1 MRSSNGYFREEL
13 LSSSSQD
20 AGYRAPAILSPS
32 PSTGLRLT
40 LPHPLPSIRGGL
52 PFTSGMG
59 NLSDN
64 TIEPPYTSHLMR
76 QYSNPALCT
85 TASAR
90 NSPGPTMTPQL
101 CLFENPHAPD
111 LPRAYEAANVLG
123 GTKNKKR
130 RGNLPKEATDKLQAW
145 FVAHLHHPYPREYEK
160 QELMNQTKLK
170 ISMS

>member
-1 MRSSNGYFREEL
+1 MRSSNSYFRQEL

-40 LPHPLPSIRGGL
+40 LPHPFPSIGGGL
-52 PFTSGMG
+52 PFLSGMG

-64 TIEPPYTSHLMR
+64 TIEPPYTNHLMR
-76 QYSNPALCT
+76 QYSIPALCT

-90 NSPGPTMTPQL
+90 NCLGPTMTLQL
-101 CLFENPHAPD
+101 CLFESPHALD

-123 GTKNKKR
+123 GTKNKKKR
-130 RGNLPKEATDKLQAW
+130 ESLPKEATDKLKVW
-145 FVAHLHHPYPREYEK
+145 FVAHLHHPYPTENEK
-160 QELMNQTKLK
+160 QELMNQTKLQ